1 MKLNNGNSFNEL
13 EPNYI
18 KISILNLLWSDLWGT
33 QILLLQLLFY
43 KKEKICLRTQS
54 VFLKIIT
61 IFYSI
66 HQKRGSEFSLLL
78 YPLVNI
84 LNCEELEGEP
94 DPLGLPASLFSFQPI
109 FRSEFFTWV
118 RCINVRR
125 PVKCE
130 WVHSGLGGL
139 PNVTAVLLAPKL
151 CIMWS
156 LLKTDYERKTEAA
169 CFLWKKG

>member
-33 QILLLQLLFY
+33 QILLLQLPFY
-43 KKEKICLRTQS
+43 KKEKICLRIQS
-54 VFLKIIT
+54 VFLKIIA

-66 HQKRGSEFSLLL
+66 HKKRGSEFSLLL
-78 YPLVNI
+78 YPLLNI

-109 FRSEFFTWV
+109 FRSEFFTWG

-125 PVKCE
+125 PVKYK

-139 PNVTAVLLAPKL
+139 PNVTAALLAPKL

-156 LLKTDYERKTEAA
+156 LLKTDYERKTKAV